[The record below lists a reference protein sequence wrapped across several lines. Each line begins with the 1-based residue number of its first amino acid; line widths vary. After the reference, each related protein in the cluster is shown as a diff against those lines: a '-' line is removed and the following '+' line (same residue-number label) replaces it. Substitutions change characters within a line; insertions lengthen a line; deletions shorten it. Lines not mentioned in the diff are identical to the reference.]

1 MLFQVECHP
10 YLTQNKL
17 KEFCE
22 SNGILLTGYAPLGS
36 AKRSWA
42 GPEEDAILDE
52 PIVKQL
58 ADKYKKTNAQILI
71 KFQVIVVL
79 VIYFNLFLTCIV
91 LKKLDPKRCY
101 CYSKVVQSGEA
112 EGKF

>member
-1 MLFQVECHP
+1 MFQVECHP

-52 PIVKQL
+52 PIVKQI

-71 KFQVIVVL
+71 KFQVIIL
-79 VIYFNLFLTCIV
+79 LFIYFNLFVTCIV

-101 CYSKVVQSGEA
+101 SHTKVFQPKEA
-112 EGKF
+112 ERKF